1 MFTRVDVWSKW
12 YRKVVAQLN
21 EYFARGGKILPQLQQ
36 QRESWDGS
44 WTSYRSTVLL
54 AKYRND
60 RQRLARREQLEL
72 VREIIAAREIAQH
85 CRNNN
90 RLYGELQ
97 AAAAHENTG
106 TERKE
111 TADEQLT
118 FLQRVFLEHRSVF
131 EAIAKHIR
139 TVELLTD
146 VPVNPSLDQ
155 LTLSRANLQPETLR
169 RLTEYAL
176 ESEYCGWVHIYTDA
190 SKAPDGQ
197 CGIGV
202 YDETNGVRIAMQ
214 LALDTSIMTAETL
227 AIKVAMQHIAD
238 RSIRRAVLLTD
249 SQAACL
255 FLRRNRESRVRN
267 AVADEILRM
276 ARTFQVTIQWIPG
289 HVEVSGNRIA
299 DELARAALSEGG
311 ADAVLNNDIF
321 IHDAIRYFEERRAA
335 LINKWYQEY
344 VRLKGKSLKQ
354 LMAGSCP
361 DADGAPY
368 ALE

>member
-1 MFTRVDVWSKW
+1 MFKRVDVWGKW

-21 EYFARGGKILPQLQQ
+21 EYFARGGKLQQ
-36 QRESWDGS
+36 QHRELWDGT
-44 WTSYRSTVLL
+44 WTPYRSTLL
-54 AKYRND
+54 AEYRNH

-72 VREIIAAREIAQH
+72 VCELIAAREIAQH

-97 AAAAHENTG
+97 AAAIHGNAG
-106 TERKE
+106 AARKE
-111 TADEQLT
+111 SDERLT
-118 FLQRVFLEHRSVF
+118 FLQRIFLEHRSVF

-176 ESEYCGWVHIYTDA
+176 ESEFCGWVHIYTDA

-238 RSIRRAVLLTD
+238 RGIRRAVLLTD

-299 DELARAALSEGG
+299 DDLARTALSEGG

-361 DADGAPY
+361 DPDEAPY

>member
-1 MFTRVDVWSKW
+1 MFTRVAVWSKW

-21 EYFARGGKILPQLQQ
+21 EYFARGGKQQ
-36 QRESWDGS
+36 QREHWDGT
-44 WTSYRSTVLL
+44 WTHYRSTLL
-54 AKYRND
+54 AEYRNH
-60 RQRLARREQLEL
+60 RQRSARREQLEL

-97 AAAAHENTG
+97 AAAVHGNTG
-106 TERKE
+106 APWTDER
-111 TADEQLT
+111 LS
-118 FLQRVFLEHRSVF
+118 FLRRIFLEHRSVF

-146 VPVNPSLDQ
+146 VPVNPTLDQ

-190 SKAPDGQ
+190 SKSPDGQ

-202 YDETNGVRIAMQ
+202 YDETNDVRIALQ

-238 RSIRRAVLLTD
+238 RGIRRAVLLTD
-249 SQAACL
+249 SQAACM

-299 DELARAALSEGG
+299 DELARTALSEGG

-321 IHDAIRYFEERRAA
+321 IHDAIRYFEERRSA

-344 VRLKGKSLKQ
+344 VRLKGKSLQQ

-361 DADGAPY
+361 DPDDVPC